1 MAALAEASRQLEE
14 AAAEALAEGR
24 FEDLERLA
32 AALRCLSTDHPTPT
46 PPSSGSGGVLRQIA
60 AQLAP
65 QPQPSG
71 RDAALHQLHQP
82 PTPLELSPAAGPGSA
97 GKQVHASSALTR
109 CCQLVD
115 RPRC

>member
-1 MAALAEASRQLEE
+1 MATLAETSRQLEE

-46 PPSSGSGGVLRQIA
+46 PPAASGGGVLRQIA

-71 RDAALHQLHQP
+71 RDAALHQLHHP

-97 GKQVHASSALTR
+97 GKQVCTRRLPSLAAAS
-109 CCQLVD
+109 
-115 RPRC
+115 

>member
-46 PPSSGSGGVLRQIA
+46 PPASSSGSGGVLRQIA

-97 GKQVHASSALTR
+97 GKQVCTR
-109 CCQLVD
+109 RLLSHSLL
-115 RPRC
+115 PAAG